1 MLNVT
6 KLKTRDPMERLIAD
20 SVNKSFP
27 KVGDVIK
34 GIVVSSGKNE
44 VIIDIPGVTTGIV
57 RGWEVEDESGQMT
70 DLSVGIEVQATVLDL
85 ENEKGMMELSFRVAG
100 HRKAWD
106 HLKQLKDSGEIVAV
120 KTTEAN
126 KGGLIVELG
135 RVLGFLPVSQLS
147 SEHYPRVEGG
157 NKTKILDRLKEYVG
171 QEFKVKVID
180 LDESEE
186 KLIVSEKA
194 IDAEEQMA
202 AIAGYAVGEE
212 VEVKISGIVDF
223 GLFVELPVRYGEG
236 KSAPEGLED
245 QQSVEGLI
253 HISEVSWQRV
263 DDLKDLFKT
272 GKMVKAKIIEIADS
286 KVSLSIK
293 RLLPDPW
300 QDATKHFKVNQIVD
314 GTVVKIN
321 DFGAFIELEH
331 NIHGLAHI
339 SELGADINQAP
350 LEVSK
355 AYQFKIINMEP
366 EAHRLGLSRQINVTE
381 APVAETETKTE
392 NQSSEAASQPVE
404 EKPVEIT
411 EK

>member
-1 MLNVT
+1 M
-6 KLKTRDPMERLIAD
+6 LKTPKLRARDPMERLVAD

-34 GIVVSSGKNE
+34 GVVVSSGKNE
-44 VIIDIPGVTTGIV
+44 IIIDIPGVTTGIV

-70 DLSVGIEVQATVLDL
+70 DLSVGTEVQATVLDL

-106 HLKQLKDSGEIVAV
+106 HLKALKDSGEIVSV

-135 RVLGFLPVSQLS
+135 RVLGFLPVSQLN

-157 NKTKILDRLKEYVG
+157 NKTKILDRLKDYVG

-180 LDESEE
+180 LDETEE

-212 VEVKISGIVDF
+212 VEVNISGIVDF

-236 KSAPEGLED
+236 ESAPEGQED
-245 QQSVEGLI
+245 HQTVEGLV

-272 GKMVKAKIIEIADS
+272 GDSVKAKIIEIADS

-300 QDATKHFKVNQIVD
+300 QDAAKHFKVNQVVD
-314 GTVVKIN
+314 GKVVKIN
-321 DFGAFIELEH
+321 DFGAFVEMEH

-339 SELGADINQAP
+339 SGLGADINQAP
-350 LEVSK
+350 LEVGK
-355 AYQFKIINMEP
+355 TYQFKIINMEP
-366 EAHRLGLSRQINVTE
+366 EAHRLGLSRQVANEE
-381 APVAETETKTE
+381 APA
-392 NQSSEAASQPVE
+392 AASPAPAEAGADKEPEQPVE
-404 EKPVEIT
+404 DESTPEPKA
-411 EK
+411 

>member
-1 MLNVT
+1 MLKIP
-6 KLKTRDPMERLIAD
+6 KLKARDPMERLIAD

-57 RGWEVEDESGQMT
+57 RGWEVEDESGQLT
-70 DLSVGIEVQATVLDL
+70 DLSVGVEVQATVLDL

-106 HLKQLKDSGEIVAV
+106 HLKRLKDSGEIVTV

-135 RVLGFLPVSQLS
+135 KVLGFLPVSQLN
-147 SEHYPRVEGG
+147 SEHYPRVDGG
-157 NKTKILDRLKEYVG
+157 NKTKILDRLKEYIG
-171 QEFKVKVID
+171 EEFKVKVID
-180 LDESEE
+180 LDETEE

-202 AIAGYAVGEE
+202 AIAGYAAGEE
-212 VEVKISGIVDF
+212 VEVKVSGIVDF

-236 KSAPEGLED
+236 KSAPEGQED
-245 QQSVEGLI
+245 QKTVEGLI

-263 DDLKDLFKT
+263 DDLKDLFNI
-272 GKMVKAKIIEIADS
+272 GNMVKAKIIEIADS

-300 QDATKHFKVNQIVD
+300 QDAAKHYKVNQVID
-314 GTVVKIN
+314 GKVVKIN

-331 NIHGLAHI
+331 KIHGLAHI

-350 LEVSK
+350 LEVGK
-355 AYQFKIINMEP
+355 TCQFKIINMEP
-366 EAHRLGLSRQINVTE
+366 EAHRLGLSRQVTTNE
-381 APVAETETKTE
+381 APTAEAETKVEADEVEET
-392 NQSSEAASQPVE
+392 SQPVE
-404 EKPVEIT
+404 EKPA
-411 EK
+411 EKAGE